1 MTANIQVKEGK
12 LVVSNF
18 ETNEEE
24 VVEYFKE
31 IKPEDLE
38 SRFKSSLRVGVT
50 ALKTVRTA
58 ERVDYIE
65 KEFNKLDTKFN
76 EALSATSD
84 EISDKIDTIFGE
96 KGEVP
101 SMLEKNFGED
111 GKVNAIMENHLGEK
125 GTFSELL
132 EKHFGKDGIIVKEL
146 FDPLKE
152 GTPLNELRKML
163 TEELSQLRTAV
174 GVKQGIEEM
183 KQKSTKKG
191 FEFEDACEEFLSK
204 IVRIH
209 MGDKLDRTSDT
220 VGEVTNSKN
229 GDFVIDVNGK
239 PENRIVVEAK
249 DWNEIGLPKI
259 HKEIEEALEN
269 RAAKCAILVVKW
281 IEALPSSVGC
291 FNCYDEN
298 KFVIGLG
305 SKNDGTL
312 HEEILHVAYCWART
326 NLLKKSS
333 NSQKIDFEL
342 VDSRLGE
349 IKKQLDAFGKIQRQC
364 TNINDASKKI
374 WELCEET
381 KDEIQQGLKDIW
393 KELEK
398 ECLETT

>member
-24 VVEYFKE
+24 VVEILKE

-58 ERVDYIE
+58 ERVSYIE

-84 EISDKIDTIFGE
+84 EISDKIDTIFWR
-96 KGEVP
+96 KRR
-101 SMLEKNFGED
+101 S
-111 GKVNAIMENHLGEK
+111 
-125 GTFSELL
+125 S
-132 EKHFGKDGIIVKEL
+132 KHVGKEL
-146 FDPLKE
+146 WRRWQSERNNGKSPRGKRNFFRITRETFRQGWHYCQDIFDPLKE
-152 GTPLNELRKML
+152 GTPLNKLRKML

-349 IKKQLDAFGKIQRQC
+349 IKKQLDAF
-364 TNINDASKKI
+364 
-374 WELCEET
+374 
-381 KDEIQQGLKDIW
+381 W
-393 KELEK
+393 KNTATVHK
-398 ECLETT
+398 H